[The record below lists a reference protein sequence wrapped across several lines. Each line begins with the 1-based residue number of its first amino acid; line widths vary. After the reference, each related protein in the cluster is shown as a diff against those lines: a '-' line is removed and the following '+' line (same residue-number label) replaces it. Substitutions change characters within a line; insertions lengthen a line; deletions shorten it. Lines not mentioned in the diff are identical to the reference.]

1 MTILR
6 LKFVRKFYTSSGTY
20 FYFRRRGSPR
30 IRLPGL
36 VGSVEFMLAYQQ
48 ALAAAPAPIGASSR
62 SKRGSVSAALA
73 DYYGSQAFRG
83 LGDGTRARRRTELER
98 FRDDYGQRL
107 IASLPKEFLVALL
120 DSMPP
125 YTARNML
132 KALRHFTRWCETRK
146 LVRSDPTAGI
156 RIKVPKSDGHH
167 TWSEDEIATFEAHYP
182 VGSKARLALALGIFT
197 AQRRGDVIRMGRQH
211 MRDGVLTV
219 RQQKTGAALTIPVHP
234 ELQRIIAATPIG
246 NLTLLTMKSGK
257 GYSPNDFSDQFRAW
271 CDAAGLGP
279 QCTYHGL
286 RKLAL
291 TRLANA
297 GCSAHE
303 LAAISGHASLKEVER
318 YTRKADQA
326 RLARAALAKG
336 FGEQTGTESVEP
348 VPSPVTKPL
357 MTLAKNRR
365 G

>member
-6 LKFVRKFYTSSGTY
+6 LKFVQVFHTPSGKY
-20 FYFRRRGSPR
+20 FYFRKRGAPR

-36 VGSVEFMLAYQQ
+36 PGSHEFMAAYAE
-48 ALAAAPAPIGASSR
+48 ALAAAPVAIGAAKR
-62 SKRGSVSAALA
+62 SKPGSVSAALA
-73 DYYGSQAFRG
+73 EYYTSQAFRSLTG
-83 LGDGTRARRRTELER
+83 GTPARRRAELER
-98 FRDDYGQRL
+98 FRTDYGQRL

-132 KALRHFTRWCETRK
+132 KALRHFTRWCEIRK

-167 TWSEDEIATFEAHYP
+167 TWTEAEIATFEAHYP

-211 MRDGVLTV
+211 VRDGVLTV
-219 RQQKTGAALTIPVHP
+219 RQQKTGATLAIPVHP

-257 GYSPNDFSDQFRAW
+257 GYSANDFSDQFRAW

-279 QCTYHGL
+279 QCTFHGL

-336 FGEQTGTESVEP
+336 FREQNGTESVEP

-357 MTLAKNRR
+357 MALRKNRR